1 MSASLSRA
9 PAVTGKERAA
19 ITGREHVRTA
29 QVIKP
34 SRTRLNFRS
43 ASARWL
49 VPHQATFPGSPG
61 SGSVEARD
69 AAEHGTLLLGDGRRL
84 GSTGNTA
91 SSTRSPAR
99 SPQRCRSAAGIARYG
114 FTGIETSPPGSRRA
128 MTTPCRSTWS
138 AGWSWSAF
146 LQARNG
152 SGAADC
158 DVAAGGAAAHL
169 DGLASLLG
177 PQVSG
182 RWEAGTPRDSGERG
196 AAVGGVGLDGGYCAF
211 FSVCGSSP
219 VR

>member
-99 SPQRCRSAAGIARYG
+99 SPQRRRDRKIRLHWHRDQPAR
-114 FTGIETSPPGSRRA
+114 
-128 MTTPCRSTWS
+128 
-138 AGWSWSAF
+138 
-146 LQARNG
+146 
-152 SGAADC
+152 
-158 DVAAGGAAAHL
+158 VAAGDDHTMPVHVECRLVMVCLSSGKKWIRSG
-169 DGLASLLG
+169 GLRRRRRRC
-177 PQVSG
+177 G
-182 RWEAGTPRDSGERG
+182 RAPRRSRQSPRATGIRP
-196 AAVGGVGLDGGYCAF
+196 VGG
-211 FSVCGSSP
+211 
-219 VR
+219 RHTTRQR